1 MLASFVGLILCI
13 CTVLAVLFIIVRRI
27 VFGAP
32 VDGWASLACLITFMG
47 GCQMFFFCIMGQ
59 YIAKMYLENKRR
71 PIYIVEEKTDETDH
85 SAERRF

>member
-1 MLASFVGLILCI
+1 
-13 CTVLAVLFIIVRRI
+13 
-27 VFGAP
+27 
-32 VDGWASLACLITFMG
+32 
-47 GCQMFFFCIMGQ
+47 MFFFCIMGQ